1 MDDGTNVT
9 GVIGGL
15 DFPRQAYPMPTGRRT
30 HFLTASSI
38 VRIMVALTSKEA
50 RLHAPGPEGLPGGY
64 PVSVGPRGV
73 RVPAIKDLSRE
84 AAIEI
89 NEASHKFDGVEE
101 IGPDGTVTFCDR
113 TVEIMSKELG
123 YRCQLLPPSEIE
135 GRAGELLERFREYA
149 GRHGLSTLETG

>member
-1 MDDGTNVT
+1 MYK
-9 GVIGGL
+9 
-15 DFPRQAYPMPTGRRT
+15 RQ
-30 HFLTASSI
+30 
-38 VRIMVALTSKEA
+38 LTSKEA

-64 PVSVGPRGV
+64 PVLVGPRGV
-73 RVPAIKDLSRE
+73 RVPAIKELSRQ

-101 IGPDGTVTFCDR
+101 ISTDGTVTFCDR